1 MARLVEVGE
10 AAREY
15 RFKTTPAL
23 DVRAHIFFSN
33 DPSTSTCCSWLFLRR
48 MKGGGE
54 ATWAPGSSEEDQISS
69 CHHETHM
76 HGMSYCCHA
85 WDNNKELILAY
96 CCLKLV
102 FHIAVIVQLFLNR
115 MSCMHALSCLAAMRK
130 YVYTPLYR

>member
-23 DVRAHIFFSN
+23 GVRAHIFFSN

-48 MKGGGE
+48 MKGGGRQRGRQVPPKKIKYQ
-54 ATWAPGSSEEDQISS
+54 AA
-69 CHHETHM
+69 HHETHM

-96 CCLKLV
+96 CCLNLV
-102 FHIAVIVQLFLNR
+102 FHLAVIVQLFLDR